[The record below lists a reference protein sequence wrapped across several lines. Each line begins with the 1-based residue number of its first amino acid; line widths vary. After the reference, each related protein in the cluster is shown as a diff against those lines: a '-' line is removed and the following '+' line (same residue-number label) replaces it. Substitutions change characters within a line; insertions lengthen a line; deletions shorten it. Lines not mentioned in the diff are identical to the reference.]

1 MDTRLLH
8 HYNTELDFMREMGS
22 EFARHF
28 PKVAG
33 RLGMEGLECAD
44 PYVER
49 LLEGFAFLAARVHL
63 KIEEEYPKFCQHLLE
78 IVYPDYLAPLPSM
91 TVVQLQP
98 DCGDKDLAKGLVIE
112 KGTSLESGLGPNMQ
126 TPCEYRTAD
135 NVTLFPLTVVDADYM
150 GTRAALAN
158 LGIKP
163 GRQVSAG
170 LRISIEA
177 AKGIDISELKIR
189 DLPLFLGG
197 SGTVPMALY
206 EHILAGVCGLSV
218 LTGEKSDRQVFQ
230 LSRENVCAYGFEPEQ
245 AMLNYQSRSF
255 EGYRLL
261 REYFAFPERFRFVN
275 FTGLDTVLS
284 KASGQR
290 FDLLIHLDNRNG
302 DLENVLG
309 KNNFIPFCVPAI
321 NLFPKRADRITLNNL
336 DHEFHVLADRSRPLD
351 YEVHQ
356 VLSVSGYGKQA
367 DEKKKFLPFYGL
379 TDDHIPAEDSA
390 FYAVHRRSRLLS
402 SRQHS
407 SGARS
412 GYLGQ
417 EVFISLVDAEEAP
430 YSTNLAQL
438 GVQTMCSNR
447 DLPMQIPLGQ
457 KNGDFTLRVNA
468 PVDNIRCVAG
478 PTRPRTQITTGDY
491 VWRIINHLS
500 LNFLSLIDEDQD
512 EGAAALRELLQLY
525 TKGDTVG
532 ERQINGLLT
541 VSAKPV
547 TRRLPIPGPISF
559 GRGLEIKLVLDE
571 TAFEA
576 GGMYL
581 FGLVLSEFFRK
592 YVSINNI
599 TETVVFTDSKR
610 EVGRWPVKAGL
621 RPQL

>member
-98 DCGDKDLAKGLVIE
+98 DCGDKDLARGLVIE

-135 NVTLFPLTVVDADYM
+135 NVTLFPITVVDADYM

-170 LRISIEA
+170 LRITIEA
-177 AKGIDISELKIR
+177 AKGVDLSELKIKN
-189 DLPLFLGG
+189 LPLFLGG

-218 LTGEKSDRQVFQ
+218 LTGEKNDRQIFQ

-261 REYFAFPERFRFVN
+261 REYFAFPERFRFIN
-275 FTGLDTVLS
+275 FTGLDAVLPKS
-284 KASGQR
+284 TGQK
-290 FDLLIHLDNRNG
+290 FELLVHLDNRNG

-367 DEKKKFLPFYGL
+367 EEKKKFLPFYGL
-379 TDDHIPAEDSA
+379 TDDHVPAEDSA

-438 GVQTMCSNR
+438 GVRTMCSNR

-468 PVDNIRCVAG
+468 PVDLIRCVAG

-525 TKGDTVG
+525 AKGDTVG
-532 ERQINGLLT
+532 ERYINGLLA
-541 VSAKPV
+541 VSAKAV

-599 TETVVFTDSKR
+599 TETVVSTDSKR

>member
-8 HYNTELDFMREMGS
+8 HYNTELDFMRDMGA

-49 LLEGFAFLAARVHL
+49 MLEGFAFLTARVHL

-98 DCGDKDLAKGLVIE
+98 DCSDPDLAKGQVIE
-112 KGTSLESGLGPNMQ
+112 RGASIESGLGQNMQ
-126 TPCEYRTAD
+126 TPCEYRTSHD
-135 NVTLFPLTVVDADYM
+135 VKLFPVTVVDADYL

-163 GRQVSAG
+163 TRQVSAG
-170 LRISIEA
+170 LRIGIEV
-177 AKGIDISELKIR
+177 AKGVDVSDLKMKELPI
-189 DLPLFLGG
+189 FIGG
-197 SGTVPMALY
+197 SGTIPTALL
-206 EHILAGVCGLSV
+206 EHVLAGVCGFSV
-218 LTGEKSDRQVFQ
+218 MTGDKKDRQVFS
-230 LSRENVCAYGFEPEQ
+230 LSRDNVCAFGFEPEQ
-245 AMLNYQSRSF
+245 ALLNYQSRSF

-261 REYFAFPERFRFVN
+261 REYFAFPERFRFIN
-275 FTGLDTVLS
+275 FTGLDRALPKGT
-284 KASGQR
+284 GQR
-290 FDLLIHLDNRNG
+290 FDLIVHLDTRNS
-302 DLENVLG
+302 DLENVIG
-309 KNNFIPFCVPAI
+309 KNNFLPFCVPAI
-321 NLFPKRADRITLNNL
+321 NLFPKRADRITLNNI

-356 VLSVSGYGKQA
+356 VLAVAGYGKQA
-367 DEKKKFLPFYGL
+367 EERKQFLPFYGL
-379 TDDHIPAEDSA
+379 TDAHIPAENSA
-390 FYAVHRRSRLLS
+390 FYAVHRKSRLLS

-430 YSTNLAQL
+430 YSTKLAQL
-438 GVQTMCSNR
+438 GVKTMCSNR

-457 KNGDFTLRVNA
+457 KDGDFTLTFNA
-468 PVDNIRCVAG
+468 PVEKIRCVAG
-478 PTRPRTQITTGDY
+478 PTRPRTQVTTGDY

-500 LNFLSLIDEDQD
+500 LNFLSLIDDNPD

-532 ERQINGLLT
+532 ERQINGLLSVT
-541 VSAKPV
+541 AKAV

-559 GRGLEIKLVLDE
+559 GRGLEIKMVLDE

-581 FGLVLSEFFRK
+581 FGSVMSEFFRK
-592 YVSINNI
+592 YVSINHV
-599 TETVVFTDSKR
+599 TEVIVLTDSKT
-610 EVGRWPVKAGL
+610 EVARWAVKAGL

>member
-8 HYNTELDFMREMGS
+8 HYNTELNFMREMGS

-49 LLEGFAFLAARVHL
+49 LLEGFAFLTARVHL

-91 TVVQLQP
+91 TVVQFQP
-98 DCGDKDLAKGLVIE
+98 NCGDKDLAKGLVIE
-112 KGTSLESGLGPNMQ
+112 RGTSLESGLGPNMQ
-126 TPCEYRTAD
+126 TPCEYRTSD
-135 NVTLFPLTVVDADYM
+135 DVTLFPVSIVGADYL
-150 GTRAALAN
+150 GTRAAIAN
-158 LGIKP
+158 LGVKLD
-163 GRQVSAG
+163 RRVSAG
-170 LRISIEA
+170 LRITVEA
-177 AKGIDISELKIR
+177 AKGVDVSELKLK

-206 EHILAGVCGLSV
+206 EHILAGVCGFSV
-218 LTGEKSDRQVFQ
+218 MTGEKNDRQVFQ
-230 LSRENVCAYGFEPEQ
+230 LAKDNVCAYGFESSQ

-261 REYFAFPERFRFVN
+261 REYFAFPERFRFIN
-275 FTGLDTVLS
+275 FTGLGSVLP

-290 FDLLIHLDNRNG
+290 FELLIHLDNRNG
-302 DLENVLG
+302 DLENVVG
-309 KNNFIPFCVPAI
+309 QNNFIPFCVPAI
-321 NLFPKRADRITLNNL
+321 NLFPKRADRITLNTL

-379 TDDHIPAEDSA
+379 TDDHVAPEDSA
-390 FYAVHRRSRLLS
+390 FYAVHRKSRLLS
-402 SRQHS
+402 SKQHS
-407 SGARS
+407 SGTRS

-430 YSTNLAQL
+430 YNTSLAQL
-438 GVQTMCSNR
+438 GVRTMCSNR
-447 DLPMQIPLGQ
+447 DLPMQMPLGQ

-468 PVDNIRCVAG
+468 PVTNIRCVAG
-478 PTRPRTQITTGDY
+478 PTRPRTQVTTGDY

-541 VSAKPV
+541 VSANAV

-559 GRGLEIKLVLDE
+559 GRGLEIKLVFEE

>member
-135 NVTLFPLTVVDADYM
+135 DVTLFPITIVDADYM

-218 LTGEKSDRQVFQ
+218 LTGEKNDRQIFQ

-261 REYFAFPERFRFVN
+261 REYFAFPERFRFIN
-275 FTGLDTVLS
+275 FTGLDAVLS

-290 FDLLIHLDNRNG
+290 FDLLVHLDNRNG

-379 TDDHIPAEDSA
+379 TDDHVPAEDSA

-430 YSTNLAQL
+430 YSTNLVQL

-457 KNGDFTLRVNA
+457 KHGDFTLRVNA

-541 VSAKPV
+541 ISAKPV

-592 YVSINNI
+592 YVSINSI

>member
-49 LLEGFAFLAARVHL
+49 MLEGFAFLTARVHL

-98 DCGDKDLAKGLVIE
+98 DCGDTDLANGLKIE
-112 KGTSLESGLGPNMQ
+112 RGTSLESGLGPNMQ
-126 TPCEYRTAD
+126 TPCEYRTAHD
-135 NVTLFPLTVVDADYM
+135 VDLFPVTIVDADYL

-170 LRISIEA
+170 LRIGIEV
-177 AKGIDISELKIR
+177 AKGVDVSELKMKE
-189 DLPLFLGG
+189 LPVFLAG
-197 SGTVPMALY
+197 SGTVPTALY
-206 EHILAGVCGLSV
+206 EHVLAGVCGFSII
-218 LTGEKSDRQVFQ
+218 TGDKKDRQVFP
-230 LSRENVCAYGFEPEQ
+230 LKKENVCSYGFGSEQ
-245 AMLNYQSRSF
+245 ALLNHQSSSF

-261 REYFAFPERFRFVN
+261 REYFSFPERFRFIN
-275 FTGLDTVLS
+275 FTGLDKVLPKS
-284 KASGQR
+284 SGQR
-290 FDLLIHLDNRNG
+290 FDLVIHLNNRNN
-302 DLENVLG
+302 DLENVIG
-309 KNNFIPFCVPAI
+309 ENNFLPFCVPAI
-321 NLFPKRADRITLNNL
+321 NLFPKRADRISLNNI

-356 VLSVSGYGKQA
+356 VLGVSGYGKQS
-367 DEKKKFLPFYGL
+367 EERKKFLPIYGL
-379 TDDHIPAEDSA
+379 SDDHIPAEHSA
-390 FYAVHRRSRLLS
+390 FYAIHRKSRLLS

-407 SGARS
+407 RGSRS

-417 EVFISLVDAEEAP
+417 EIFISLVDSDEAP
-430 YSTNLAQL
+430 YSTKLAQL
-438 GVQTMCSNR
+438 GVKTMCSNR

-457 KNGDFTLRVNA
+457 KKGDFTLKVNA
-468 PVDNIRCVAG
+468 PVEKIRCVAG
-478 PTRPRTQITTGDY
+478 PTRPRTQVTTGDY
-491 VWRIINHLS
+491 AWRIINHLS
-500 LNFLSLIDEDQD
+500 LNFLSLIDESPD

-525 TKGDTVG
+525 TKGDVVG
-532 ERQINGLLT
+532 ERQINGLLS
-541 VSAKPV
+541 VSAKAV

-581 FGLVLSEFFRK
+581 FGSVLTEFFRK
-592 YVSINNI
+592 YVSINHM
-599 TETVVFTDSKR
+599 TETIVLTDSKT
-610 EVGRWPVKAGL
+610 EVARWPVKAGL

>member
-1 MDTRLLH
+1 
-8 HYNTELDFMREMGS
+8 MRDMGA

-49 LLEGFAFLAARVHL
+49 MLEGFAFLTARVHL

-98 DCGDKDLAKGLVIE
+98 DCSDPDLAKGQVIE
-112 KGTSLESGLGPNMQ
+112 RGASIESGLGQNMQ
-126 TPCEYRTAD
+126 TPCEYRTSHD
-135 NVTLFPLTVVDADYM
+135 VKLFPVTVVDADYL

-163 GRQVSAG
+163 TRQVSAG
-170 LRISIEA
+170 LRIGIEV
-177 AKGIDISELKIR
+177 AKGVDVSDLKMKELPI
-189 DLPLFLGG
+189 FIGG
-197 SGTVPMALY
+197 SGTIPTALL
-206 EHILAGVCGLSV
+206 EHVLAGVCGFSV
-218 LTGEKSDRQVFQ
+218 MTGDKKDRQVFS
-230 LSRENVCAYGFEPEQ
+230 LSRDNVCAFGFEPEQ
-245 AMLNYQSRSF
+245 ALLNYQSRSF

-261 REYFAFPERFRFVN
+261 REYFAFPERFRFIN
-275 FTGLDTVLS
+275 FTGLDRALPKGT
-284 KASGQR
+284 GQR
-290 FDLLIHLDNRNG
+290 FDLIVHLDTRNS
-302 DLENVLG
+302 DLENVIG
-309 KNNFIPFCVPAI
+309 KNNFLPFCVPAI
-321 NLFPKRADRITLNNL
+321 NLFPKRADRITLNNI

-356 VLSVSGYGKQA
+356 VLAVAGYGKQA
-367 DEKKKFLPFYGL
+367 EERKQFLPFYGL
-379 TDDHIPAEDSA
+379 TDAHIPAENSA
-390 FYAVHRRSRLLS
+390 FYAVHRKSRLLS

-430 YSTNLAQL
+430 YSTKLAQL
-438 GVQTMCSNR
+438 GVKTMCSNR

-457 KNGDFTLRVNA
+457 KDGDFTLTFNA
-468 PVDNIRCVAG
+468 PVEKIRCVAG
-478 PTRPRTQITTGDY
+478 PTRPRTQVTTGDY

-500 LNFLSLIDEDQD
+500 LNFLSLIDDNPD

-532 ERQINGLLT
+532 ERQINGLLSVT
-541 VSAKPV
+541 AKAV

-559 GRGLEIKLVLDE
+559 GRGLEIKMVLDE

-581 FGLVLSEFFRK
+581 FGSVMSEFFRK
-592 YVSINNI
+592 YVSINHV
-599 TETVVFTDSKR
+599 TEVIVLTDSKT
-610 EVGRWPVKAGL
+610 EVARWAVKAGL

>member
-8 HYNTELDFMREMGS
+8 HYNTELNFMREMGS

-98 DCGDKDLAKGLVIE
+98 NCEDKDLAKGLVIE

-135 NVTLFPLTVVDADYM
+135 NVTLFPLTIADADYM

-177 AKGIDISELKIR
+177 AKGVDVSELKIKN
-189 DLPLFLGG
+189 LPLFLGG

-218 LTGEKSDRQVFQ
+218 LTGEKNDRQVFQ
-230 LSRENVCAYGFEPEQ
+230 LSKENVCAYGFEPEQ
-245 AMLNYQSRSF
+245 AMLNYQSKSF

-261 REYFAFPERFRFVN
+261 REYFAFPERFRFIN
-275 FTGLDTVLS
+275 FTGLDSVLP
-284 KASGQR
+284 KATGRR

-309 KNNFIPFCVPAI
+309 QNNFLPFCVPAI

-367 DEKKKFLPFYGL
+367 EEKKKFLPFYGL
-379 TDDHIPAEDSA
+379 TDDHIPSEESA
-390 FYAVHRRSRLLS
+390 FYVVHRKSRLLS
-402 SRQHS
+402 SKQHS

-417 EVFISLVDAEEAP
+417 EVFVSLVDAQEAP

-610 EVGRWPVKAGL
+610 EVGRWPLKAGL

>member
-135 NVTLFPLTVVDADYM
+135 NVTLFPITVVDADYM
-150 GTRAALAN
+150 GTRAAMAN

-177 AKGIDISELKIR
+177 AKGIDVSELKIR

-206 EHILAGVCGLSV
+206 EHVLAGVCGLSV
-218 LTGEKSDRQVFQ
+218 LTGEKNDRQIFQ
-230 LSRENVCAYGFEPEQ
+230 LSKDNVCAYGFEPGQ

-261 REYFAFPERFRFVN
+261 REYFAFPERFRFIN
-275 FTGLDTVLS
+275 FTGLDTVLP

-290 FDLLIHLDNRNG
+290 FELLIHLDNRNG

-321 NLFPKRADRITLNNL
+321 NLFPKRADRITLNTL

-367 DEKKKFLPFYGL
+367 EEKKKFLPFYGL